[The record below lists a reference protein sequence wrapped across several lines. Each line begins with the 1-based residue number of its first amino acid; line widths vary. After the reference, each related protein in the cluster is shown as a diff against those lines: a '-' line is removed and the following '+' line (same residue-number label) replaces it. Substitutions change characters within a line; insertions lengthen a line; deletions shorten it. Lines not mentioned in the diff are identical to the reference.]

1 MYSPFKAPKD
11 PSYAAIA
18 AAARLGHKYQMTS
31 LLEQAVDYLKTYYT
45 NDYVSWITRGL
56 FVAPNFS
63 DVHSIG
69 VLNLVRLLGETSL
82 LPTAVL
88 ACCQLNL
95 RLVRGF
101 ARADGT
107 REQLTPDDLA
117 LCVTAKTRLVQ
128 ESVRVALLTIQPR
141 LSKAC
146 KTAAQCERG
155 FGKLVRKAA
164 DRVREIAT
172 ADPFVCPLVRLECHL
187 GGDLCHSCWLS
198 AQNRGV
204 MERREVWTRLPKIL
218 GLEDPGPGGVG
229 ADGAAV
235 AGAT

>member
-1 MYSPFKAPKD
+1 M
-11 PSYAAIA
+11 A

-31 LLEQAVDYLKTYYT
+31 LLKQAVDYLKTYYT
-45 NDYVSWITRGL
+45 NDYASWQKHNL
-56 FVAPNFS
+56 FVPPNFS

-82 LPTAVL
+82 LPTVVF

-117 LCVTAKTRLVQ
+117 LCVTAKTRLMQ
-128 ESVRVALLTIQPR
+128 ESVRVVLLTIQPR
-141 LSKAC
+141 LAKGC
-146 KTAAQCERG
+146 KTTAQCERG

-172 ADPFVCPLVRLECHL
+172 ADPFVCPLVRLECRP
-187 GGDLCHSCWLS
+187 GGDVCPPCWLL
-198 AQNRGV
+198 AQSRGV
-204 MERREVWTRLPKIL
+204 LERREVWNRLPKIL
-218 GLEDPGPGGVG
+218 GLEDVGPGGVVAG
-229 ADGAAV
+229 GAAAV
-235 AGAT
+235 GAA